1 MYRIVCKSEE
11 EAQRVAAGVYYG
23 IKTVREQVAE
33 VFPKRAWEVQEPRL
47 LVEQDTNGDWL
58 VEIDD
63 NSPDE
68 PTELTIE
75 EAIDQMDE
83 EQED

>member
-11 EAQRVAAGVYYG
+11 EAQHVAAGAYYG
-23 IKTVREQVAE
+23 IKIMREQVDG
-33 VFPKRAWEVQEPRL
+33 VFAKRAREIREPIL
-47 LVEQDTNGDWL
+47 IVEQDTNGDWL

-63 NSPDE
+63 SNYADPK
-68 PTELTIE
+68 ELTIE
-75 EAIDQMDE
+75 EAITAMEE